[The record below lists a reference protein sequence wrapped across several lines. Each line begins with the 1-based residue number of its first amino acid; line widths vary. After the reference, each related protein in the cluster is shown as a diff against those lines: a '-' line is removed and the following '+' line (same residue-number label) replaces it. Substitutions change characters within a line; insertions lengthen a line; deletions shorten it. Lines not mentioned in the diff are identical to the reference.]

1 MWIEVLE
8 SRRLMSVSVSTLLDS
23 AVASGA
29 SLNLAQITSL
39 SNNRMHSVHLTGASE
54 VPPRDTQAQGQFLYR
69 ISRDGTQ
76 ISFKL
81 IVANIDNV
89 VAAHIHLGGPT
100 EIGPVVV
107 PLIADRPAGGGS
119 SNGVLSTGT
128 ITAADLT
135 GPLAGQPL
143 SALIAAIRAGN
154 TYVNVHTND
163 GVGDPNTGPGDFPG
177 GEIRATL

>member
-8 SRRLMSVSVSTLLDS
+8 SRRLMSISPLLGS
-23 AVASGA
+23 EVGSGA
-29 SLNLAQITSL
+29 LLNLAQITSL
-39 SNNRMHSVHLTGASE
+39 SNNRMHSVHLTGAAE

-69 ISRDGTQ
+69 ISRDGTE

-81 IVANIDNV
+81 IVANIDKV
-89 VAAHIHLGGPT
+89 VSAHIHLGGPT

-107 PLIADRPAGGGS
+107 PLMDERPPGGGP

-143 SALIAAIRAGN
+143 SALIAAIQAGN